1 MPFYDSEAIERARQV
16 DLLTYLQ
23 TCEPQELVHVSGN
36 VYCTKTHDSLRIS
49 NGKWCWFSRGTGGY
63 SALDYLIKVNGYSFL
78 EAMETIS
85 GMTAIPP
92 PSFVPAP
99 KEEKPRHLLL
109 PQAAPDNRAMMA
121 YLKGRGID
129 QEILDYCVQAGVMS
143 VSFFRLDWLTHSQ

>member
-49 NGKWCWFSRGTGGY
+49 NGKWCWFSRGIGGY

-85 GMTAIPP
+85 GRTAIPP

-99 KEEKPRHLLL
+99 KEEKPKHLLL

-121 YLKGRGID
+121 YLKGDRK
-129 QEILDYCVQAGVMS
+129 S
-143 VSFFRLDWLTHSQ
+143 VV